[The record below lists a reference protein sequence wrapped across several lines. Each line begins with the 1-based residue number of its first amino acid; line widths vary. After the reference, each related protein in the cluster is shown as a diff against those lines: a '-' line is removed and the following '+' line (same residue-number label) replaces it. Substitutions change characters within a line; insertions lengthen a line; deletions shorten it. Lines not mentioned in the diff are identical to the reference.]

1 MSRLVVIASRLLF
14 VTLVPLSSA
23 RAAEA
28 PSGEAEKVSQSA
40 LANARVL
47 EVNGEIFM
55 GDAIKTG
62 RSGEAQIRFVDNTRM
77 VVGPN
82 ARVTIDKF
90 VFSGTTA
97 RSVTLNVAKGAFRFI
112 TGRSAKRAYSIRTP
126 VIAVGVRGT
135 GLDGYVEAS
144 GRTTIAVYEGAAEV
158 CDRANRCVVLEA
170 GCGIVVAAPGG
181 GFQQPTTATQAR
193 FLPYSVSQA
202 SLLPQYRL
210 DTSACR
216 SRSASTPDIP
226 AGSPILRT
234 PNGSGNGTSAD
245 GPGRRGGGN
254 NRGEGGGRG
263 GNSGG
268 GKDGGRDR

>member
-1 MSRLVVIASRLLF
+1 
-14 VTLVPLSSA
+14 
-23 RAAEA
+23 
-28 PSGEAEKVSQSA
+28 
-40 LANARVL
+40 
-47 EVNGEIFM
+47 
-55 GDAIKTG
+55 
-62 RSGEAQIRFVDNTRM
+62 M

-90 VFSGTTA
+90 VFSGSTA
-97 RSVTLNVAKGAFRFI
+97 RSVVLNVTKGAFRFI

-144 GRTTIAVYEGAAEV
+144 GRTTIAVYEGSAEV
-158 CDRANRCVVLEA
+158 CDRSNRCVVLEA

-181 GFQQPTTATQAR
+181 GFEQPTAATQAR

-216 SRSASTPDIP
+216 NASPGIRN
-226 AGSPILRT
+226 ASPVLRT
-234 PNGSGNGTSAD
+234 PAGSGNGTSAD
-245 GPGRRGGGN
+245 GGGSRGGS
-254 NRGEGGGRG
+254 RG
-263 GNSGG
+263 S
-268 GKDGGRDR
+268 KGGRDQ

>member
-1 MSRLVVIASRLLF
+1 MSRLVVLACGLLF
-14 VTLVPLSSA
+14 ATFGSLSSA
-23 RAAEA
+23 SAAQE
-28 PSGEAEKVSQSA
+28 PSGEAERVSQSA

-47 EVNGEIFM
+47 EINGEIFM

-62 RSGEAQIRFVDNTRM
+62 RSGEAQIRFVDNTRL

-90 VFSGTTA
+90 VFSGSTA
-97 RSVTLNVAKGAFRFI
+97 RSVTLNITKGAFRFI

-144 GRTTIAVYEGAAEV
+144 GRTTIAVYEGSAQV
-158 CDRANRCVVLEA
+158 CDRSNQCVVLEA
-170 GCGIVVAAPGG
+170 GCGIVIAAPGG
-181 GFQQPTTATQAR
+181 GFQQPTAATQAQ

-202 SLLPQYRL
+202 SLLSQYRL

-216 SRSASTPDIP
+216 NASATIRN
-226 AGSPILRT
+226 ASPVLRT
-234 PNGSGNGTSAD
+234 PTGSANGTSSD
-245 GPGRRGGGN
+245 GGGSRGG
-254 NRGEGGGRG
+254 GGGRG
-263 GNSGG
+263 GR
-268 GKDGGRDR
+268 GGRGQ